1 MQTARRT
8 ALLAGLQPPRTG
20 DVLSRAWVVGAL
32 VIPVAL
38 AGCGHSSGH
47 SAPGTV
53 TVPAYGVYGKTKVVR
68 STATG
73 THTCQ
78 VTARSFA
85 GEADRFLAH
94 VRPHGAYPADLY
106 YMIMRDHLAVFQAH
120 RCDVK
125 LLGRALARSLTA
137 RQRQTLLTT
146 LPNPMA
152 ATVAGGLD
160 RAG

>member
-1 MQTARRT
+1 
-8 ALLAGLQPPRTG
+8 
-20 DVLSRAWVVGAL
+20 VSRAWIVAAL
-32 VIPVAL
+32 VAPVAL
-38 AGCGHSSGH
+38 AGCGHSSQH
-47 SAPGTV
+47 RAAGTV
-53 TVPAYGVYGKTKVVR
+53 TVPAYGVYAKTKVAE
-68 STATG
+68 SAATG
-73 THTCQ
+73 TGACL

-85 GEADRFLAH
+85 GEAVKFLAH

-125 LLGRALARSLTA
+125 LLGSALAHSLTA
-137 RQRQTLLTT
+137 KERHTLLAT

-152 ATVAGGLD
+152 ATVVEGLD